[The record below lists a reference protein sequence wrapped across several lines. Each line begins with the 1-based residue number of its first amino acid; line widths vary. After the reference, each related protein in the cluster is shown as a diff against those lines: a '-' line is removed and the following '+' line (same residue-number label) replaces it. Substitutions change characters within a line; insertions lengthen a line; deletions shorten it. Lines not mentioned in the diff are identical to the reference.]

1 MLECLQKHRYC
12 EESNQ
17 GLVCGKRAFTTE
29 PTLLRTLRILLPSF
43 AKITLHARKST
54 SSPEMDMWSFSPDT
68 RKVWNA
74 NGLEVDEPLSLWDAM
89 PEEDPPRR
97 RTILRV
103 ETEEALR
110 AAERACAVIS
120 KRGRL
125 EKLDLKETKPVQ
137 VDDDRP
143 YCMWYPTLSSKRI
156 PAKEIVL
163 CKPNPKAARGVRW
176 SDVLRHKDIVK
187 ELKMRENRLRTD
199 LSFGP
204 AARRL
209 VMEHIRKSYKQCP
222 NRSYVVD
229 DIDYFAR
236 ADVPD
241 SDSDILRQ
249 CSVYYPDV
257 NYAVE
262 SSRLR
267 GALLSKLGPYRS
279 MKKQKLEVA
288 LPGCSKTVAIGDGGT
303 CEELNGASLS
313 LVLNVPLDEDVEQY
327 CLFFCRNSLSARRLN
342 NSESRVITKY
352 LDINQGET
360 FENAVRVDFA
370 SADDCVEALNKHNRQ
385 VAKILPRAF
394 VVGSES
400 WSNLKNATMTFR
412 VKWYKRP
419 ASGEGVLK
427 FKNAKDSRLAAEIL
441 IYHGYSDSERHS
453 RISDD
458 IRIIKV
464 IPSAYQHD
472 FIFQEHMREILGVND
487 VPLERAYLLRVAR
500 WKADINDAVKFHV
513 GRAIAK
519 YLMRHHEW
527 IGYLPVFQHE
537 WRMIL
542 SSTTLPWHWNMLDIK
557 NNEGGASPCEAELIF
572 KSVERGLGL
581 VEMLTSDNND
591 LVMYDERNRSSQKIT
606 VKPIYCIAVLVTKE
620 VRIACDSFIRQLN
633 DEESSAARASGDVL
647 DALEILDTT
656 WTDNLNCSDDTDT
669 SLGELS
675 VQGWPVR
682 HVEEV
687 ATRLV
692 SMFEGTYIDCSD
704 EAHGRLLYGYG
715 AKYVDFVRQ
724 KLRGRAV
731 IDVDLLRERITVVG
745 EAADLAKE
753 KMVFFAKNSH
763 AFELAETIVIG
774 PPRYLYFMRDI
785 LHDLVGLERLKK
797 ITGCE
802 KLQFVED
809 LGIKFHGTLEQ
820 YDLLMNYLEEV
831 DQKVV
836 QTISSVNQSSKP
848 DCPVCLS
855 PVSNAFY
862 CLECGHYYC
871 LKCLIFQIK
880 TMIRNRDLPMRC
892 VYMDCEKP
900 IAVSDIKR
908 LILGEERLPWLSAE
922 KLRPLIDSSIDCLVR
937 KHPELTRCP
946 TPDCFGI
953 CKKADGNNDTFR
965 CDSCNK
971 ERCRGCMMEPHKDL
985 SCEDYAI
992 LRSDGAASLK
1002 AYMDQ
1007 NEGRVRVCPTKG
1019 CGAVIEKGEG
1029 CNHMQCCVCNMH
1041 FCWLCDFTSET
1052 QSNIYG
1058 HLRETHGAIGEEWP
1072 MFDGFVPRERL
1083 YPRPPPFVFP
1093 IRRPEDDDDD
1103 DPFPLPDDMW

>member
-1 MLECLQKHRYC
+1 
-12 EESNQ
+12 
-17 GLVCGKRAFTTE
+17 
-29 PTLLRTLRILLPSF
+29 
-43 AKITLHARKST
+43 
-54 SSPEMDMWSFSPDT
+54 MDMWSLSPDT

-74 NGLEVDEPLSLWDAM
+74 NGLEVDEPLSLWDTV
-89 PEEDPPRR
+89 PEEHPPRR
-97 RTILRV
+97 RTILKV

-110 AAERACAVIS
+110 AAERACSVIS
-120 KRGRL
+120 KRGKL
-125 EKLDLKETKPVQ
+125 ENLDLKDTKPVQ

-143 YCMWYPTLSSKRI
+143 YRTWYPALSSKRI
-156 PAKEIVL
+156 PAKEIVV
-163 CKPNPKAARGVRW
+163 CKPNQRAARGVRW
-176 SDVLRHKDIVK
+176 SHVLRHKDIVK
-187 ELKMRENRLRTD
+187 ELKMREDRLRTD
-199 LSFGP
+199 ISFGP
-204 AARRL
+204 TARRL
-209 VMEHIRKSYKQCP
+209 LMDHIRGSYRQCR
-222 NRSYVVD
+222 NRSYMVD

-241 SDSDILRQ
+241 SDSDVLRQ
-249 CSVYYPDV
+249 CSLLSKDYLFLLEFCYTGARNVVVYYPDV
-257 NYAVE
+257 NYAIE

-267 GALLSKLGPYRS
+267 ETLLSKLGPYRS
-279 MKKQKLEVA
+279 RKNQKLEVA
-288 LPGCSKTVAIGDGGT
+288 LPGSSKTIAIGDGGT

-327 CLFFCRNSLSARRLN
+327 RQFFCRNSLSARRLN
-342 NSESRVITKY
+342 NSESRVLSKY
-352 LDINQGET
+352 VDLNQGET
-360 FENAVRVDFA
+360 FENVVRVDFA
-370 SADDCVEALNKHNRQ
+370 SADDCHEALKKHSPK
-385 VAKILPRAF
+385 VAKVLILPRAF

-419 ASGEGVLK
+419 ATGEGVLK

-464 IPSAYQHD
+464 IPNAYQHD
-472 FIFQEHMREILGVND
+472 YIFQEHMREILGVND

-500 WKADINDAVKFHV
+500 WKSDVNDAVRFHV

-542 SSTTLPWHWNMLDIK
+542 SSTTLPWHWNMLNIENK
-557 NNEGGASPCEAELIF
+557 EGSANPCEAELIF
-572 KSVERGLGL
+572 KSVDQGLGL
-581 VEMLTSDNND
+581 VDMLTSDNND

-606 VKPIYCIAVLVTKE
+606 VKPIYCISILVTKE

-633 DEESSAARASGDVL
+633 DEESDAARMSDDMLG
-647 DALEILDTT
+647 ALEILDTT
-656 WTDNLNCSDDTDT
+656 WTDDLDCSDDTDT
-669 SLGELS
+669 TLGELS

-704 EAHGRLLYGYG
+704 DAHGRLLYGYG

-753 KMVFFAKNSH
+753 KLTFFARNSH
-763 AFELAETIVIG
+763 AFELTETIVIG

-785 LHDLVGLERLKK
+785 LHGLVGLERLKK

-802 KLQFVED
+802 KLQFIDD
-809 LGIKFHGTLEQ
+809 LGIKFHGTLQQ

-831 DQKVV
+831 DQRVV
-836 QTISSVNQSSKP
+836 QSVSNVNQSSKP

-871 LKCLIFQIK
+871 LKCIIFQVK

-900 IAVSDIKR
+900 IAVTDIKH
-908 LILGEERLPWLSAE
+908 LILGDERLPWLSAE

-953 CKKADGNNDTFR
+953 CKKNDGNNEVFR

-985 SCEDYAI
+985 SCEQYAI
-992 LRSDGAASLK
+992 LRSDGEASLK

-1007 NEGRVRVCPTKG
+1007 NEGRVRLCPTKG

-1029 CNHMQCCVCNMH
+1029 CNHMQCCVCSMH

-1052 QSNIYG
+1052 QSTVYG

-1072 MFDGFVPRERL
+1072 MFGGYVPGERL
-1083 YPRPPPFVFP
+1083 YPRVPNFVFP
-1093 IRRPEDDDDD
+1093 IQHPDDLFPIRHPHDDDDD
-1103 DPFPLPDDMW
+1103 DGFPLPDDMW